1 MRENGVT
8 DRRTMI
14 GGLMACGAI
23 PGIALAARTPSP
35 SGRLLSIRGTRLW
48 VDDTGPR
55 SAPALVYMH
64 GGPGVGA
71 LEFETYM
78 KPALANRVRLIS
90 VDQRGVLR
98 SDAVAKTAKI
108 SVADIVA
115 DFEDIRRSLGIA
127 RWHVLGHSFGGM
139 LAVQYALA
147 HPDRVTR
154 LSLEN
159 PAYDATASAHWVAAA
174 AAQAL
179 NGVAP
184 DAAVAANLLASPT
197 TPVDATFF
205 DKLGP
210 AMAALGTHRQ
220 DLYVVQAKNRDMFS
234 RLAKSSGLP
243 DARWEQGQIAGVA
256 LLHSPDFYSALIPRI
271 KDIACPIL
279 YVRGSGDHATSP
291 DEIAAL
297 LAAKAKMITVPNA
310 GHFIHVEEP
319 AALANLLLA

>member
-1 MRENGVT
+1 MVI
-8 DRRTMI
+8 DRRMTI
-14 GGLMACGAI
+14 GGLMAFGTI
-23 PGIALAARTPSP
+23 PGIALAKTPSA

-78 KPALANRVRLIS
+78 KPVLANRIRLIS

-98 SDAVAKTAKI
+98 SDAIAKNAKI

-115 DFEDIRRSLGIA
+115 DFEEVRRSLGIA
-127 RWHVLGHSFGGM
+127 HWQVLGHSFGGM

-147 HPDRVTR
+147 HPNRVTR

-159 PAYDATASAHWVAAA
+159 PAYDATASSHWVAAA

-179 NGVAP
+179 NGIAP

-197 TPVDATFF
+197 TPVNATFF

-210 AMAALGTHRQ
+210 TMAALGAHRQ
-220 DLYVVQAKNRDMFS
+220 DLYVAQARNRDMFS
-234 RLAKSSGLP
+234 RLAKTSGLP
-243 DARWEQGQIAGVA
+243 DARWEQGQVAGGA
-256 LLHSPDFYSALIPRI
+256 LLHSPDFYSAMIPRI
-271 KDIACPIL
+271 KDLACPIL
-279 YVRGSGDHATSP
+279 YARGSGDHTTSP

-297 LAAKAKMITVPNA
+297 LAAKAKMVIVPNT
-310 GHFIHVEEP
+310 GHFIHVEDP
-319 AALANLLLA
+319 AALANLLVA